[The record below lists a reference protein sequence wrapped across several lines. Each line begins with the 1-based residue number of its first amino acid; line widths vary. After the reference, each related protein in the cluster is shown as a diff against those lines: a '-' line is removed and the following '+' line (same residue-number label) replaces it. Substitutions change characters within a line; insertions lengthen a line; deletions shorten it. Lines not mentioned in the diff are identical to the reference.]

1 MPTNIFT
8 HAKYDVNN
16 DHTIVNKSTLA
27 ATRPF
32 DKIFLKNIYAF
43 EILSSTEW
51 NFSNP
56 FNANCFF
63 DISNTLKK
71 KISAIKAYKKEF
83 KKSPHPRSIE
93 TIKAL
98 AVFRGSQS
106 GLKYAES
113 FNLIRSIK
121 KN

>member
-1 MPTNIFT
+1 MFE
-8 HAKYDVNN
+8 ASK
-16 DHTIVNKSTLA
+16 LA
-27 ATRPF
+27 QKRLQA
-32 DKIFLKNIYAF
+32 A
-43 EILSSTEW
+43 
-51 NFSNP
+51 
-56 FNANCFF
+56 
-63 DISNTLKK
+63 
-71 KISAIKAYKKEF
+71 KKEF

>member
-1 MPTNIFT
+1 M
-8 HAKYDVNN
+8 
-16 DHTIVNKSTLA
+16 
-27 ATRPF
+27 
-32 DKIFLKNIYAF
+32 
-43 EILSSTEW
+43 
-51 NFSNP
+51 
-56 FNANCFF
+56 
-63 DISNTLKK
+63 
-71 KISAIKAYKKEF
+71 AIKAYKKEF